1 MTIDKNA
8 GFTVTDSSSDSYSVK
23 CVKAK
28 NKKLPLGRN
37 VTSRKKKASIG
48 WMPSLLISKEVY
60 YFLYSIVA

>member
-37 VTSRKKKASIG
+37 VTSRKKEGIQPMDAFS
-48 WMPSLLISKEVY
+48 SY
-60 YFLYSIVA
+60 Q

>member
-37 VTSRKKKASIG
+37 VTSRRREGIQPMDAFS
-48 WMPSLLISKEVY
+48 SY
-60 YFLYSIVA
+60 Q

>member
-37 VTSRKKKASIG
+37 VTSRKKKASNL